1 MWKFRLCCNHRA
13 YSDKTLAMRPVCWE
27 KMRTS
32 KKVYMVNV
40 MEIKWENNDTKNFT
54 WKPF

>member
-13 YSDKTLAMRPVCWE
+13 YSDKILALMPVCWE
-27 KMRTS
+27 NVDKHKSIYGKSNVNKM
-32 KKVYMVNV
+32 
-40 MEIKWENNDTKNFT
+40 ENNDTKNFT